1 MKMIFNKMMVATV
14 VLAGLAFTSCSEDFL
29 DREPVGD
36 YITEDQLSENMK
48 WNAQVL
54 LGELN
59 GVTSNLIRWQTGGTT
74 RQDDF
79 GQKSV
84 DIVHDLMT
92 GDMVY
97 CNGNS
102 YGWFGEDCRLQ
113 NATYNQ
119 NRPYILW
126 RYYYRVINAANF
138 NLDTAGSDIVE
149 PENAQNK
156 YYFAVAKTIRAYAYF
171 NLVTNFAKNYN
182 VSKDKKTLPV
192 YRTQTEA
199 YGAPQ
204 TVDSVYNFIF
214 EDLNGAIAA
223 YQNAAAEGVTGDIS
237 MPGLD
242 VAYTIAAYAYLQ
254 KGDNAKALEA
264 ATNAL
269 TVTSKQPLTGNNLYF
284 GFNTVNNSNWMWGID
299 ITDQNTGG
307 LCTFWGMMDLFTY
320 SYTAAGD
327 FKVINSDLHSQ
338 IPDTDARKVWF
349 AITLKNNQ
357 GQVVAAGVPGN
368 KFYDP
373 ARIMMGDAT
382 WTNDIHFMRAEE
394 PYMIA
399 AEAAARMGQLDE
411 AKGYLG
417 VILEDRDA
425 AKAATLEDM
434 TKDELLEE
442 IYFNWRVEFWGEGKS
457 LLTLKRFEKS
467 ATRPANDYYVEI
479 GTVNYDDVRFTFAIP
494 QTELQNNPNMKDAEQ

>member
-1 MKMIFNKMMVATV
+1 MIFNKMMVATV
-14 VLAGLAFTSCSEDFL
+14 ALAGLALTSCSEDFL

-92 GDMVY
+92 GDIVY
-97 CNGNS
+97 SRGNS

-119 NRPYILW
+119 NRPSILW

-192 YRTQTEA
+192 YRTQTDA

-223 YQNAAAEGVTGDIS
+223 YQNAVAEGVTGDIS

-242 VAYTIAAYAYLQ
+242 VAYTIAAYVAIQ
-254 KGDNAKALEA
+254 KGDNAKAFEYA
-264 ATNAL
+264 ANAIAN
-269 TVTSKQPLTGNNLYF
+269 TTKQPLAGDDLFF
-284 GFNTVNNSNWMWGID
+284 GFNTINNNNWMWGLD

-307 LCTFWGMMDLFTY
+307 LCTFWGMMDYFTY

-327 FKVINSDLHSQ
+327 FKVINSDLFNQ
-338 IPDTDARKVWF
+338 IPDTDARKIWF
-349 AITLKNNQ
+349 TAFGTNPANLL
-357 GQVVAAGVPGN
+357 PCN
-368 KFYDP
+368 KFYDN
-373 ARIMMGDAT
+373 ARVPMGDAT
-382 WTNDIHFMRAEE
+382 WTNDIHFMRVEE
-394 PYMIA
+394 PYMLA
-399 AEAAARMGQLDE
+399 AEAAARLGNNDV
-411 AKGYLG
+411 AKTYLAAVVEG
-417 VILEDRDA
+417 RDA
-425 AKAATLEDM
+425 DKAAAIAEM
-434 TKDELLEE
+434 TAEQLLEE

-467 ATRPANDYYVEI
+467 ATRPDNDYYKAI

-494 QTELQNNPNMKDAEQ
+494 QRELQNNPSMAEAEQ